1 MAKRH
6 DEPTSFKEKLQQTI
20 PGASSSEMKDAL
32 AKMVSQKTKHTCKD
46 MPERFHAEQPCQ
58 REQDPPAA
66 AAEPSTPEPSMPEP
80 STSEPPSS
88 EASPP
93 EKSPPRASAPEA
105 STTSS
110 PAPAP
115 SKASRPRRGRQ
126 IDRTK
131 RALRKLFPP
140 EGKIPAEMEVE
151 TARGR
156 VAAELAEESRG
167 LGLADPSWD
176 VVNAAIKELGRAPA

>member
-1 MAKRH
+1 GRRGKRGSGEE
-6 DEPTSFKEKLQQTI
+6 EPLLKGGGGGV
-20 PGASSSEMKDAL
+20 PGGAPGRGRPGPAGGGGRAVNAGAVNARAINVRTAIVRGVTAREVTAAGIGAGSIDDIL
-32 AKMVSQKTKHTCKD
+32 ART
-46 MPERFHAEQPCQ
+46 
-58 REQDPPAA
+58 
-66 AAEPSTPEPSMPEP
+66 
-80 STSEPPSS
+80 
-88 EASPP
+88 
-93 EKSPPRASAPEA
+93 
-105 STTSS
+105 
-110 PAPAP
+110 AP